1 MPGRFRETLETVG
14 GCLIYIAFS
23 AIPILLLIALFK
35 SMRWI
40 AEVVLPICSWVG
52 GIGLVL
58 VPIFLIFAIPRMTRG
73 WAGLGITLS
82 SYAIGLSL
90 WVWSLVIAYTLAGT
104 TWMIIGLLFAGV
116 GVIAIAAIAA
126 ALHAEWLVFIEIIVS
141 IFVIWLL
148 RFLGAYLV
156 EKAEP
161 KEEYL
166 PPLPPQ
172 FSG

>member
-1 MPGRFRETLETVG
+1 MSGRFRETLEGIG
-14 GCLIYIAFS
+14 GCLLYIALS

-40 AEVVLPICSWVG
+40 ADVVLPICGWVG

-58 VPIFLIFAIPRMTRG
+58 VPVFLILAIPRLTRG

-90 WVWSLVIAYTLAGT
+90 WVWSLVIAYTLAGPI
-104 TWMIIGLLFAGV
+104 WMIIGLLFAGV

-126 ALHAEWLVFIEIIVS
+126 ALHGEWLIFIEIIVS

-148 RFLGAYLV
+148 RFLGSYLV
-156 EKAEP
+156 EKSEP
-161 KEEYL
+161 KEQYP
-166 PPLPPQ
+166 PPLPPEFQ
-172 FSG
+172 